1 MDNQEFDTLLERLHV
16 ELEGAQQVD
25 EKGRDLLRQLD
36 ADIHTLLGQPAPDQA
51 NPALDL
57 VRQLKES
64 INHLEATHPRLT
76 AILSDMVNSLSNAGI

>member
-25 EKGRDLLRQLD
+25 DKGRDLLRQLD
-36 ADIHTLLGQPAPDQA
+36 ADIHTLLGQPAPDQT